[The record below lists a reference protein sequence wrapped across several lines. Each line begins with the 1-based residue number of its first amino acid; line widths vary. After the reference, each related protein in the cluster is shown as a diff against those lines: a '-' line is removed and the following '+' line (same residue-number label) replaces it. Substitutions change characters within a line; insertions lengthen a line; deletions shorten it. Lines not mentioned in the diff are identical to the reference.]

1 MTPRSRRFFGKGST
15 FSCEAPQLCL
25 EAEPKTLLRH
35 RKSSE
40 LGRESLYEPPVRIL
54 LVGDVSGAR
63 DIRENAQADS
73 HYMFRHVSRELQ
85 AADITFGNFECAVPS
100 RVAGNIHLLTF
111 EGFPEV
117 LAEAGFDVVSL
128 ANNHAFDAGL
138 AGFTYTSRLL
148 EDSGVQ
154 VVGGPDGKGKVFAVR
169 GVKVGF
175 HAYVT
180 PELAPSSKHP
190 AILDLG
196 NLDPLR
202 KLRSQVD
209 CLIVSVHWGQE
220 YTVVNDRQR
229 QLANALIGAGADVV
243 VGHHPHVSQEIQ
255 PFGTGKWVF
264 YSLGNFVFDSHVG
277 GTGTKQGFAVSL
289 DISKQGVLEMR
300 TLPYEILKDHS
311 PRWLSH
317 NRVAASPNNSML
329 GREYWGLDSRFATL
343 SDSDKEDREAERLVQ
358 QSPKKKPPRNDLRR
372 NTPRDEEKDPD
383 KEQDRKDR
391 SNNYKDAASSVKV
404 ALLWVSAAK
413 KKNLTTVRRKEDG
426 KIVQVSEDTLRTD
439 SGKYE
444 EVDPEE
450 QEAPKKKKK
459 KPNPDA
465 PEEGQGSATPSP
477 DAIRKG
483 LMSKYMALGLTDYEV
498 DQRFDLMGSR
508 GAKPEEIEKLLN
520 EDAQKSSVMLKMK
533 GGLPALR
540 KKLTQQYTE
549 MGLTKAEIQ
558 KSVSLVQ
565 EGIQAEDLDEI
576 KKILEDRAKEIDKTK
591 TRKEEILKGGVRT
604 PSALKKFKKE
614 VSDLYS
620 DLGVDGELISEELD
634 ALQAGASE
642 KSLKEILKVF
652 DAQASEVAQEK
663 ERVENKKVYKKV
675 RAKPLA
681 QALDAVGKGG
691 NQEGVNDYL
700 SGLPPEDFSDFQK
713 TFEAEVK
720 RLQEQGPGDLDKFNE
735 THSAE
740 GEVLEG
746 DGGLGDLKNPQALA
760 RALARR
766 KFKQEVLDDPTYDAE
781 DPLPKAGT
789 QPSADEAE
797 KALARAER
805 AVSKYRD
812 MPREEREGQLDKIE
826 AQMKSLKDGD
836 PRKQHLEAL
845 KKGIGVASA
854 LTDGMDAEGI
864 GGSMARLI
872 AAADKGGNLKK
883 ILALKSSPEGS
894 EEERVEASRRDQE
907 LIREIFRDVDDD
919 DWEELLPE
927 DHPGRGWAKLL
938 GVNGSRHLN
947 SEERSILRENL
958 SDLMLGELEILEPE
972 IDDQVD
978 ERATR
983 RIREDAARAARRS
996 SRPDPGGSG
1005 RNPSAIKSW
1014 VANFL
1019 KDLAENAKSK
1029 VQDFVRGVRQPSRSQ
1044 PPSPPEPTPPE
1055 PTPPT
1060 PDSPEPTPPDSPPP
1074 EPSRPKTKRKKP
1086 KPKKPSR
1093 KKQPPRASPARVASL
1108 YLIFGE
1114 S

>member
-15 FSCEAPQLCL
+15 FPREAPQLGL

-35 RKSSE
+35 RMSSE
-40 LGRESLYEPPVRIL
+40 LGQESPYEPPVR
-54 LVGDVSGAR
+54 
-63 DIRENAQADS
+63 
-73 HYMFRHVSRELQ
+73 
-85 AADITFGNFECAVPS
+85 
-100 RVAGNIHLLTF
+100 
-111 EGFPEV
+111 
-117 LAEAGFDVVSL
+117 
-128 ANNHAFDAGL
+128 
-138 AGFTYTSRLL
+138 
-148 EDSGVQ
+148 
-154 VVGGPDGKGKVFAVR
+154 VF
-169 GVKVGF
+169 
-175 HAYVT
+175 
-180 PELAPSSKHP
+180 
-190 AILDLG
+190 
-196 NLDPLR
+196 
-202 KLRSQVD
+202 
-209 CLIVSVHWGQE
+209 
-220 YTVVNDRQR
+220 
-229 QLANALIGAGADVV
+229 
-243 VGHHPHVSQEIQ
+243 
-255 PFGTGKWVF
+255 
-264 YSLGNFVFDSHVG
+264 
-277 GTGTKQGFAVSL
+277 
-289 DISKQGVLEMR
+289 
-300 TLPYEILKDHS
+300 S

-317 NRVAASPNNSML
+317 NRGAASSSNSML
-329 GREYWGLDSRFATL
+329 GRDYWGLESRFATL
-343 SDSDKEDREAERLVQ
+343 SDSDREDREAERLVQ

-372 NTPRDEEKDPD
+372 NIPREEEKDPD

-426 KIVQVSEDTLRTD
+426 KVVQVSEDTLRTD

-459 KPNPDA
+459 PKSDA
-465 PEEGQGSATPSP
+465 PEEGQDPAPPTPE
-477 DAIRKG
+477 AIRKG

-508 GAKPEEIEKLLN
+508 GAKPEEIEKLLD

-620 DLGVDGELISEELD
+620 DLGVDGDLISEELD

-652 DAQASEVAQEK
+652 DAQAAEVAQEK
-663 ERVENKKVYKKV
+663 ERVENKKIYKKV

-691 NQEGVNDYL
+691 NQEGVKDYL

-720 RLQEQGPGDLDKFNE
+720 RLQKQGPGDLDKFNE
-735 THSAE
+735 THAAE

-789 QPSADEAE
+789 QPSAEEAE

-812 MPREEREGQLDKIE
+812 MPREERESQLDKIE

-854 LTDGMDAEGI
+854 LTDGLEAEGI

-883 ILALKSSPEGS
+883 ILALKSSSEGS

-938 GVNGSRHLN
+938 GVNGSRHLS

-978 ERATR
+978 SRATR
-983 RIREDAARAARRS
+983 RVREEAARAARRS
-996 SRPDPGGSG
+996 SRPDPGGPG

-1029 VQDFVRGVRQPSRSQ
+1029 VQDFVRGVRQPSRPQ
-1044 PPSPPEPTPPE
+1044 PPSPTSPP
-1055 PTPPT
+1055 
-1060 PDSPEPTPPDSPPP
+1060 PDSPSPDSPPPDSPPP
-1074 EPSRPKTKRKKP
+1074 PPEPSRAKP
-1086 KPKKPSR
+1086 KRKKPSR
-1093 KKQPPRASPARVASL
+1093 KKPPRKNQPPRASPARVASL